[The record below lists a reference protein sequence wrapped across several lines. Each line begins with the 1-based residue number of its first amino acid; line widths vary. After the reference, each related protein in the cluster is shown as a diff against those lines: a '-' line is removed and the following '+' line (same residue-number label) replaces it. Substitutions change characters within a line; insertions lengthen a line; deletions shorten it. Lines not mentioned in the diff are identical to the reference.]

1 VNTKVA
7 AHIVSDMKT
16 ISLRTEK
23 AVKVLQQIEDI
34 AGKEVNRVMK
44 VIDATLTGV
53 GKNLDTSV

>member
-1 VNTKVA
+1 MNTKVA